1 MGTNEGAET
10 TKGRT
15 WRKAALL
22 AVAVAAVAAGG
33 WTWRERA
40 ATPTGPTALIVGDQ
54 RGGAQALLKAAG
66 ELDHVPYHIDWAIFP
81 AASPLLEALASG
93 AIDTG
98 GIGGQPFAF
107 AYASGAK
114 IKVVYAGRAVSGH
127 GGKTSAIVVN
137 AASPL
142 HRVEDLK
149 GRKIATVRG
158 SAGQDLALQ
167 LLERHGLGPNDVT
180 WVYLNNSEAKAALA
194 AGSIDAWSTWGAYV
208 GVAVLKDKD
217 RTIGDARELPAQAG
231 FYAAN
236 DAAIS
241 TKRAQ
246 LQDFLARLSRARIWL
261 ATHQRD
267 YARVLSRETG
277 LPEDVALLTV
287 EDLLSAPVPVDDS
300 LQAEQRA
307 ILARYHKAG
316 IIPSIPDLNGAFD
329 PSFSKPA
336 PAG

>member
-1 MGTNEGAET
+1 MSTDEGSPAAA
-10 TKGRT
+10 GRS
-15 WRKAALL
+15 WRKVAIA
-22 AVAVAAVAAGG
+22 AVAAVALVAVGG
-33 WTWRERA
+33 LVWRARA
-40 ATPTGPTALIVGDQ
+40 PVASGPAALVVGDQ

-66 ELDHVPYHIDWAIFP
+66 ELDHVPYRIDWAIFP

-114 IKVVYAGRAVSGH
+114 IKVIYAGRLPAGH
-127 GGKTSAIVVN
+127 GGRTSAIVV
-137 AASPL
+137 AGDSAL
-142 HRVEDLK
+142 KRVEDLRGK
-149 GRKIATVRG
+149 KIATVRG

-167 LLERHGLGPNDVT
+167 LLERHGLGAKDVT
-180 WVYLNNSEAKAALA
+180 WIYLNNSEAKAALA

-208 GVAVLKDKD
+208 GVALLKDKD
-217 RTIGDARELPAQAG
+217 RTIGDARELPSQAG

-236 DAAIS
+236 EPAIA

-246 LQDFLARLSRARIWL
+246 LQDFVARLSRARIWL
-261 ATHQRD
+261 QSHPHE

-287 EDLLSAPVPVDDS
+287 EDLLTTPIPVDDN
-300 LQAEQRA
+300 LRVEQEA
-307 ILARYHKAG
+307 ILERYRKAG
-316 IIPSIPDLNGAFD
+316 IITKVPDLNGAFD
-329 PSFSKPA
+329 PSFNKPA
-336 PAG
+336 G